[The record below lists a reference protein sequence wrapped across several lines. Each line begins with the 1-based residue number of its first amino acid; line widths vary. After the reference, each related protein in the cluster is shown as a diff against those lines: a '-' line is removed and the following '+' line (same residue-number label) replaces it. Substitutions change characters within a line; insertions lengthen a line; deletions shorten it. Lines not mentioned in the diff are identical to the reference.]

1 MVKSGGWLAA
11 ARRGKVLM
19 EMGTHT
25 YTLVWMRETERTR
38 NNEKRERR
46 NLTCMKKTKK
56 REKKEGKE
64 VERTCAR
71 GG

>member
-1 MVKSGGWLAA
+1 
-11 ARRGKVLM
+11 M

-56 REKKEGKE
+56 GRKKKERRLREAVRVAGRAGAKKKG
-64 VERTCAR
+64 RFP
-71 GG
+71 